1 MHFIFYIITGLL
13 YVTGFSLLFRRLN
26 HQQGKPVAD
35 KWLIVAFAAKVMAGI
50 AYGYIYAHIFE
61 VSDSWVYFEASLIEY
76 HQLLT
81 HPSVFFS
88 TGIHFNNAGDLF
100 SAADDAS
107 WSNAG
112 ENLLIK
118 LLAVF
123 NVFSAGNYYINVIF
137 FNALSFWGL
146 YRLYLVAKKHI
157 QKNNL
162 LIFSTVFFLPSCLF
176 WNSGIDKDG
185 LILFF
190 TGVLIYAVY
199 HCIAVKLT
207 MRQLAVCVISFMFIF
222 LLRNVNALILLPAIA
237 AWWIA
242 VKYPV
247 RSYLPFLII
256 YSVAILCFFFSVYL
270 SPAFNLPLKL
280 AEKQHQF
287 LNLQANTVL
296 QLTPLQPTLKSY
308 VAILPQ
314 AVNHVFLRP
323 YVTELKSPFHIMAFG
338 EVLLIMLVFLLAV
351 VSAGRQML
359 HQMAQ
364 PFYLFLI
371 MVALSG
377 LLLIGYTVPFPGAI
391 VRYKALY
398 IVFLLIPFIALL
410 KRVKNKKFIN

>member
-1 MHFIFYIITGLL
+1 MYLILYIITGLL
-13 YVTGFSLLFRRLN
+13 YVTGFSLLLRRLN
-26 HQQGKPVAD
+26 HKQGKPVAD
-35 KWLIVAFAAKVMAGI
+35 QWLISAFAAKIIAGL
-50 AYGYIYAHIFE
+50 AYGYLYAHVFE
-61 VSDSWVYFEASLIEY
+61 VSDSWVYFEESLTEY

-88 TGIHFNNAGDLF
+88 TGIHFNNAGDFF
-100 SAADDAS
+100 SSADDAA

-123 NVFSAGNYYINVIF
+123 NVFSGGNYYINVIF
-137 FNALSFWGL
+137 FNALSFCGL
-146 YRLYLVAKKHI
+146 YRLYMVAKKHI
-157 QKNNL
+157 QGNNL
-162 LIFSTVFFLPSCLF
+162 LVFGIIFFLPSCLF

-185 LILFF
+185 LMVFF
-190 TGVLIYAVY
+190 TGLLIYAVSY
-199 HCIAVKLT
+199 CITVKIT
-207 MRQLAVCVISFMFIF
+207 AWQVMVCITSFMFIF

-247 RSYLPFLII
+247 KPYIPFLVI
-256 YSVAILCFFFSVYL
+256 YSAGILFFFLSARL

-287 LNLQANTVL
+287 LALQANTVL
-296 QLTPLQPTLKSY
+296 PLTPLQPTIKSY
-308 VAILPQ
+308 AAILPQ

-323 YVTELKSPFHIMAFG
+323 YVTEIKSPFHLMAFG
-338 EVLLIMLVFLLAV
+338 EIVLIILVFIFAV
-351 VSAGRQML
+351 ASAGKQIL
-359 HQMAQ
+359 HHLAQ
-364 PFYLFLI
+364 PFCLFLI
-371 MVALSG
+371 VVAVSG

-398 IVFLLIPFIALL
+398 VVFLLLPFIAML
-410 KRVKNKKFIN
+410 KAKTRNL